1 MSRDKEEDIIDVDG
15 SEGEEEYE
23 VESITGFKWEDVVW
37 KLTRSEHAQE
47 LIDAYFAEHPESK
60 AKRDDPP
67 VKKRG
72 RPSKASSAAAPTPK
86 KPRASR
92 ASQAAVR
99 QDSPPE
105 SEDETNIEYEQ
116 TYTDGIGRYDDVKD
130 WEKVVESIDTVERN
144 SENSLIV
151 YLTM

>member
-1 MSRDKEEDIIDVDG
+1 MPALHCS
-15 SEGEEEYE
+15 
-23 VESITGFKWEDVVW
+23 TQ
-37 KLTRSEHAQE
+37 LTHSEHAQE
-47 LIDAYFAEHPESK
+47 LIDAYFDEHPESK

-72 RPSKASSAAAPTPK
+72 RPSKASTAAAPTPK
-86 KPRASR
+86 KPRASC

-105 SEDETNIEYEQ
+105 SEDEANIEYEQ

-130 WEKVVESIDTVERN
+130 WEKVVERIDTVERN